1 MMTIGQ
7 IKKALQ
13 DRNKKEV
20 ARLAGV
26 AYSAIRKLSK
36 GQDNISLRT
45 AQKLSD
51 YLEGGNNANIA

>member
-20 ARLAGV
+20 ARQVGV

-51 YLEGGNNANIA
+51 YLESGKNETA